1 MRSKRQKRTKRRVTK
16 RRSVKKSKASRRRS
30 ALKASRTRCK
40 NLLSKKISINM
51 KELKKG
57 KFKNR
62 AQAIAVSYSQV
73 SKKYPSC
80 AKMFRR

>member
-1 MRSKRQKRTKRRVTK
+1 MAYKSKRKGTKH
-16 RRSVKKSKASRRRS
+16 RSTSKKSKASRRRI

-51 KELKKG
+51 RELKKG

-73 SKKYPSC
+73 KKKYPSC
-80 AKMFRR
+80 AKMYRR